1 MQTLCETATPERRDA
16 ARDRPPTGRAWLRV
30 GMVSNPEATFNLREI
45 QPPPRNI
52 LSASRVG
59 PTSTRGGEQDTD
71 ISVMYRY
78 LSIYLTQSTC
88 SSSGG
93 RLLGYPP
100 PVRDTAKRRI
110 GCSYSRHLNQLAK
123 SICVNVGGRHR
134 EVSSQ
139 PANDSGVGAAIV
151 VRGWES
157 QPHAKHRQ
165 RCSAGEGPQLVGI
178 SKQTSRMLTR
188 RNLH

>member
-1 MQTLCETATPERRDA
+1 MQALCETATPERRDA

-30 GMVSNPEATFNLREI
+30 GMVSKTEATYNLREI

-59 PTSTRGGEQDTD
+59 PTSTRGGEQDAD
-71 ISVMYRY
+71 ISVMYRH
-78 LSIYLTQSTC
+78 LSIHLIQSTC

-93 RLLGYPP
+93 RQLGYPP

-110 GCSYSRHLNQLAK
+110 GCSYSRHLNQLAE
-123 SICVNVGGRHR
+123 SICVNVGGRCR

-139 PANDSGVGAAIV
+139 PLNDSGVGAAIV

-157 QPHAKHRQ
+157 QPL
-165 RCSAGEGPQLVGI
+165 GEGPQLVGI
-178 SKQTSRMLTR
+178 SAQT
-188 RNLH
+188 N